1 MNKSIF
7 ESKTFWFS
15 VLYGVVNVA
24 GLLGFADFS
33 PSGDVAEL
41 VGILVS
47 VGAIALRFYTNR
59 GVSLS
64 GN

>member
-1 MNKSIF
+1 MKSIF
-7 ESKTFWFS
+7 ASKTFWFS
-15 VLYGVVNVA
+15 VLYGVFNVA
-24 GLLGFADFS
+24 GLLGYADFS
-33 PSGDVAEL
+33 PSSDVVEL

-47 VGAIALRFYTNR
+47 VGAIGLRFYTNR